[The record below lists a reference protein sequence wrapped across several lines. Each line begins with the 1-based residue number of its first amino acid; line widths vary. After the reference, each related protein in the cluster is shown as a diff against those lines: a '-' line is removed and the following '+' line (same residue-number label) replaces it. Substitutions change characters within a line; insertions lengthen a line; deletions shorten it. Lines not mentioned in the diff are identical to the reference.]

1 MPRRLSVSNLYSQK
15 FKFMPFTGEWKKI
28 LGNRERKGC
37 WMIYGNAKNGK
48 TSFALRLANYLS
60 SIEKVLYIAA
70 EEGYGYSYTWAV
82 QKAGI
87 REDNSAFHTL
97 GYLPMEELRKE
108 LEENRKA
115 EKIVFIDNL
124 IAYKD
129 ELKGNAIVELLRQFP
144 ETLFVFLDHEEA
156 GEPATSAG
164 ILAKKLSNVYVQIKG
179 LSAFVTVRGG
189 DGEGGRIDI
198 DENKGKYSINSLV
211 YWVTYVHNVVYSF
224 YRSMIYCY
232 INSTQ
237 RCAGSIVIDIIPT
250 NGADK
255 RKFFPFAP
263 YFPVTNVI
271 KRYFYPYFPA
281 IIGIKGYSFP
291 YFPYLS
297 GIMKIKTALYSL
309 FSRLDWHKTVVF
321 PCLGEIYEG
330 IRSLSWEIPVT

>member
-1 MPRRLSVSNLYSQK
+1 MKQMIWSSYDLLDETAKEEYQNSQREILDDDSYEVSDEEWAEEVYCRLDDERSNL
-15 FKFMPFTGEWKKI
+15 
-28 LGNRERKGC
+28 
-37 WMIYGNAKNGK
+37 
-48 TSFALRLANYLS
+48 
-60 SIEKVLYIAA
+60 
-70 EEGYGYSYTWAV
+70 
-82 QKAGI
+82 
-87 REDNSAFHTL
+87 
-97 GYLPMEELRKE
+97 
-108 LEENRKA
+108 
-115 EKIVFIDNL
+115 
-124 IAYKD
+124 
-129 ELKGNAIVELLRQFP
+129 
-144 ETLFVFLDHEEA
+144 
-156 GEPATSAG
+156 
-164 ILAKKLSNVYVQIKG
+164 
-179 LSAFVTVRGG
+179 
-189 DGEGGRIDI
+189 
-198 DENKGKYSINSLV
+198 NKGKYSINSLV